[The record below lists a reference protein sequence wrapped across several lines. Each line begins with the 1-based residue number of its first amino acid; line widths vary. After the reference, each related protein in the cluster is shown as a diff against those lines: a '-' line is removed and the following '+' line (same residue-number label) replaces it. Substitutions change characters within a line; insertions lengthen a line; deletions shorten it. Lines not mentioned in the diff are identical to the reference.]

1 MAATGGGTGS
11 SFDIVVAAA
20 ILAGLFVVLAIA
32 IIPILR
38 RLKNRRLQELL
49 RRLGED
55 RVVLFEPA
63 VNFFGQTSLGLGQ
76 IRGQGCLAFTAGEV
90 FFLMWL
96 PRREFRVPI
105 SAIRSIE
112 TPRSHLGKTKVSP
125 LLKITFADPRG
136 GED

>member
-1 MAATGGGTGS
+1 M
-11 SFDIVVAAA
+11 
-20 ILAGLFVVLAIA
+20 
-32 IIPILR
+32 
-38 RLKNRRLQELL
+38 LL
-49 RRLGED
+49 
-55 RVVLFEPA
+55 EPA

-76 IRGQGCLAFTAGEV
+76 IRGQGCLAFMAGEV
-90 FFLMWL
+90 IFLMWL

-136 GED
+136 GEDSMAWLVGDLAKAKATLERLCAPR